1 MAVPGAVIAASLYS
15 QDVTPTSPLAGLVF
29 SGYGTRRIDRM
40 KEVTPRPGTPP
51 PGRDTS
57 LAPEVKQGPDAER
70 PQAAVL

>member
-1 MAVPGAVIAASLYS
+1 MAVPGAIIAASLYS

-29 SGYGTRRIDRM
+29 SGYGTQRIDRT
-40 KEVTPRPGTPP
+40 KELTPHPETPP
-51 PGRDTS
+51 PGRDIG